1 MCPHDADEPMDISPS
16 DRIGRRRLPADPYTF
31 QQLKCHFNRLGI
43 TRVGDITG
51 LDKIGVPVW
60 FCCRPNSRGL
70 AVSQGKGTTS
80 ERARLSAIMEALE
93 GAIAEQTDCFVHR
106 TGSVKH
112 LYANSCRVVP
122 FDSIM
127 RCRPEKLDHDRLRRW
142 TTGHSLFTGDEVLA
156 PVELVGLDLRA
167 HQDFDH
173 DLIRITSVGMAAGL
187 HQDDCLRHA
196 LFELI
201 ENDATALFELH
212 PKTIARSPMIEATGI
227 EDRDLLA
234 LVKRLT
240 EAETPPIF
248 RDFSSDIRLPVMAAF
263 IPMPGSSPER
273 PQYAAGFA
281 CRDEPEEAALDALL
295 EAIQSR
301 LTFISG
307 ARDDLHP
314 DAYHST
320 HRFAS
325 YAAESSARRNFSDL
339 RKTYHRPP
347 GNIPVG
353 QIAALLKAANIRD
366 IYAFFLPTGIDGL
379 HVVRVV
385 ATDLDMC
392 FDDKSARMG
401 KRLTRRLFSMY

>member
-1 MCPHDADEPMDISPS
+1 MDISLS
-16 DRIGRRRLPADPYTF
+16 DKMAKSRFPVGSQTF
-31 QQLKCHFNRLGI
+31 RQLECHFDRLGI

-51 LDKIGVPVW
+51 LDRIGVPVW

-70 AVSQGKGTTS
+70 AVSQGKGITA
-80 ERARLSAIMEALE
+80 ERARLSAIMEAIE
-93 GAIAEQTDCFVHR
+93 GAIAEQTERFVHR
-106 TGSVKH
+106 IGSVKDLH
-112 LYANSCRVVP
+112 ADAELVVP
-122 FDSIM
+122 FESIM
-127 RCRPEKLDHDRLRRW
+127 RCKPERLDPDRPRRW
-142 TTGHSLFTGDEVLA
+142 TTGHSLYTGDKVLA
-156 PVELVGLDLRA
+156 PVELVGLDLRTR
-167 HQDFDH
+167 QDFDH
-173 DLIRITSVGMAAGL
+173 DAMRITSVGMAAGL
-187 HQDDCLRHA
+187 NEDDCLRHA

-201 ENDATALFELH
+201 ENDATALFELY
-212 PKTIARSPMIEATGI
+212 PKTLARSPMIEPTGI
-227 EDRDLLA
+227 EDSELLA
-234 LVKRLT
+234 LVDRLT
-240 EAETPPIF
+240 ETGVPPIF
-248 RDFSSDIRLPVMAAF
+248 RDFSSDIPLPVMAAF
-263 IPMPGSSPER
+263 IPMPGFSPER

-281 CRDEPEEAALDALL
+281 CRDEPEKAALDALL

-325 YAAESSARRNFSDL
+325 FAAEGSVERNFSDL
-339 RKTYHRPP
+339 RETYQRPP
-347 GNIPVG
+347 GKIPVA
-353 QIAALLKAANIRD
+353 QIAAELKAVNIRD
-366 IYAFFLPTGIDGL
+366 VYAFFLPTGIAGL